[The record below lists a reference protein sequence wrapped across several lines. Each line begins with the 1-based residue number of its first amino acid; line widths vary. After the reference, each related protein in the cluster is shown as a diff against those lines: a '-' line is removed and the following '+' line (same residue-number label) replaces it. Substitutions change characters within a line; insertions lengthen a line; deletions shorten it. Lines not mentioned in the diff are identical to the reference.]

1 MLLIVTKLKL
11 DARATLEVLDGTS
24 PASDPFIE
32 VFLTDHRDL
41 TSRFDL
47 VLL

>member
-1 MLLIVTKLKL
+1 VIKLKH
-11 DARATLEVLDGTS
+11 DARVTLEVLDGST
-24 PASDPFIE
+24 PTGDPFNE

-41 TSRFDL
+41 ATRFDL